1 MDKIISF
8 IASGFTQAS
17 ALQILLFTLIVTH
30 ITIIGV
36 TVFLHRSQ
44 THRALDLHPVIMH
57 FFRFWLWM
65 TTGMITK
72 EWVAI
77 HRKHHAKCEREGD
90 PHSPMIYGI
99 WKVFFQGAEL
109 YREEAA
115 NIDTLSRFGRG
126 TPDDWVERNIY
137 SKHSSLGIFI
147 MLIIDIFLFGVIGLS
162 VWAIQMA
169 WIPFWAAGVVNGMG
183 HYFGYRNFASPDTS
197 TNLFPLGF
205 IIAGEELHNNH
216 HAFATSAK
224 FSSKW
229 YEFDLG
235 WCYINIMRFFRLA
248 KIKKIAPKLVL
259 SNDDR
264 HIDLSTLHGVIMHRY
279 ELMTQYAKIIKDVVY
294 QELKELK
301 KYSCSDP
308 RYDRLK
314 KINGYLYKHESI
326 MQSKQIAEV
335 DNVIS
340 SSKSLFVL
348 IQMRRDLGRIWEGSS
363 LTSDQ
368 LVLHL
373 NSWCDRAQNSGV
385 YGLQEFASKL
395 NRYSIV

>member
-8 IASGFTQAS
+8 ISSGFTQAS
-17 ALQILLFTLIVTH
+17 ALQVLMFTLFVTH

-44 THRALDLHPVIMH
+44 AHRALDLHPVIMH

-126 TPDDWVERNIY
+126 TPDDWIERNIY
-137 SKHSSLGIFI
+137 SKHSSLGILI
-147 MLIIDIFLFGVIGLS
+147 MLFIDIFLFGVLGLS
-162 VWAIQMA
+162 VWAVQMA

-197 TNLFPLGF
+197 TNLFPIGF
-205 IIAGEELHNNH
+205 IISGEELHNNH

-259 SNDDR
+259 SNYDR
-264 HIDLSTLHGVIMHRY
+264 NIDLSTLHGVIVHRY
-279 ELMTQYAKIIKDVVY
+279 ELMTQYADIIKDVVH

-301 KYSCSDP
+301 KYSCSDS
-308 RYDRLK
+308 RYERLK
-314 KINGYLYKHESI
+314 SINSYLYKHESI
-326 MQSKQIAEV
+326 MQPKQLAEV
-335 DNVIS
+335 DNVVS

-373 NSWCDRAQNSGV
+373 KSWCDRAKNSEV
-385 YGLQEFASKL
+385 CGLQKFASKL